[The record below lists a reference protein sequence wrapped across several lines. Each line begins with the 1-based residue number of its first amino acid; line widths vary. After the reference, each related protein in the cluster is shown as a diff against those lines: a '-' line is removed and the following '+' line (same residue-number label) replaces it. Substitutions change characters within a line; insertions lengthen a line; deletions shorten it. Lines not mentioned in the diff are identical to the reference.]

1 MDSEQQ
7 EVKEHPQTGPDVV
20 VTVDTQPKTVHRGSW
35 VVAEFKREV
44 GVDANAALDQVVEGV
59 FQPLQDDQRITLRGG
74 EVFVSHVRAGRLGI
88 DGQRPCHS

>member
-35 VVAEFKREV
+35 VVAEFKRK
-44 GVDANAALDQVVEGV
+44 
-59 FQPLQDDQRITLRGG
+59 
-74 EVFVSHVRAGRLGI
+74 
-88 DGQRPCHS
+88 